1 MKLKAP
7 AVHANIKIEWERL
20 TVTNPLA
27 YCGTELITAAKCFT
41 LQALGHLFLEE
52 LSFFGVLSI

>member
-7 AVHANIKIEWERL
+7 ALHTNITIEWEKL
-20 TVTNPLA
+20 TVTNTLA

-41 LQALGHLFLEE
+41 LQALGHLFPKG
-52 LSFFGVLSI
+52 LSFFGVLNI